1 MKLQFGQY
9 FAADV
14 WSRLR
19 SWILVKILKLGWVK
33 ILSLDLVG
41 MLCLVE
47 ILKLMLNQDSE
58 IVIL

>member
-1 MKLQFGQY
+1 MKLKFGQY

-14 WSRLR
+14 WSRLQ
-19 SWILVKILKLGWVK
+19 SLILVKILNLGWVK

-41 MLCLVE
+41 MLCLVQ

-58 IVIL
+58 IVI